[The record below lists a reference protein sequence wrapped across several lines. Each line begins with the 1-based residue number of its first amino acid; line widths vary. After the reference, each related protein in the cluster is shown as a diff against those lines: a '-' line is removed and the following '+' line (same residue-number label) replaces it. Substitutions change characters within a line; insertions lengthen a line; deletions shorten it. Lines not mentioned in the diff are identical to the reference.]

1 MFLYLHYNIKQT
13 KKIIMK
19 IAVTPEIK
27 LEIENSIKEFKIL
40 IERESKI
47 SEDLRYH
54 NKIESWNNK
63 IIELQNAIVSGIL

>member
-1 MFLYLHYNIKQT
+1 
-13 KKIIMK
+13 MK
-19 IAVTPEIK
+19 IAITPKIK
-27 LEIENSIKEFKIL
+27 LEIENSIKEFKRL

-54 NKIESWNNK
+54 NKIEFWNNK

>member
-1 MFLYLHYNIKQT
+1 
-13 KKIIMK
+13 MK

-27 LEIENSIKEFKIL
+27 LEIENSIKEFKRL

>member
-1 MFLYLHYNIKQT
+1 
-13 KKIIMK
+13 MK